1 MSWIVVAV
9 LVLDGL
15 IHLLGFAKAF
25 GYADLPQLTQ
35 PISRTWGL
43 AWLAAAGLVL
53 ASAVAFGLGT
63 RRFWGIGLVAVVVSQ
78 VVIVMAWRDA
88 WAGTLANVLLLVLV
102 GHAWLTEGPRSF
114 QAAFD
119 REVTQ
124 ALARPTE
131 PATVSDHDLARLPAP
146 VARYLRLAGVVG
158 QPRVASYRVRLRGR
172 IRGAPDSAWMSFT
185 SDQIN
190 VVHPPSRRFLMRA
203 RMYGL
208 PVQAFHRL
216 VDAHATMHVKAVGLV
231 TVAQASGDVMD
242 RSEAVTLL
250 NDMCLMAPGTLV
262 DPAIRWEVVDATH
275 ARAHFTLGV
284 NTVVATLIFGDDGM
298 LANFV
303 SDDRSQLA
311 PDGTSRPLRF
321 STPVRGTRQFGPLRL
336 AAGGEGRWHPP
347 EGAFAYI
354 DLAMLDIV
362 MNPPAQTCVAGP
374 PGRTATRTRQSPPS
388 R

>member
-9 LVLDGL
+9 LVLHGL
-15 IHLLGFAKAF
+15 IHLMGFAKAF

-43 AWLAAAGLVL
+43 VWLAAAGLVL
-53 ASAVAFGLGT
+53 ASGVAFGLGS
-63 RRFWGIGLVAVVVSQ
+63 RRFWVIGLVAVVLSQ
-78 VVIVMAWRDA
+78 VVTTMAWRDA
-88 WAGTLANVLLLVLV
+88 WAGTLANVLLLGLV

-119 REVTQ
+119 REVEA
-124 ALARPTE
+124 ALTHATE
-131 PATVSDHDLARLPAP
+131 TASVTDHDLVHLPAP
-146 VARYLRLAGVVG
+146 AARYLRLAGVVG
-158 QPRVASYRVRLRGR
+158 QPRVSSYRVRLRGR
-172 IRGAPDSAWMSFT
+172 IRSALDSTWMSFE
-185 SDQIN
+185 SDQVN

-231 TVAQASGDVMD
+231 TVAQASGDAMD

-262 DPAIRWEVVDATH
+262 DPAVRWEAVDATK
-275 ARAHFTLGV
+275 ARAWFTLGG
-284 NTVVATLIFGDDGM
+284 NTVAATLVFGDDGM
-298 LANFV
+298 LADFV

-311 PDGTSRPLRF
+311 PDGTIRPLRF
-321 STPVRGTRQFGPLRL
+321 STPVRGARQFGPLRL

-354 DLAMLDIV
+354 ELDLLDVV
-362 MNPPAQTCVAGP
+362 MNPQK
-374 PGRTATRTRQSPPS
+374 
-388 R
+388 